1 MFINHSLNY
10 QLSLMASFIFHILSL
25 ILFHLFLASS
35 ARTPTRREQTGI
47 RATLTLVDSGQTLPK
62 YTSTNPLTNDPSASL
77 VKSPLKASRDVY
89 SMNLAIGTPPVSF
102 SAMMDTGSDL
112 IWTKCKTRGSGS
124 ARSFDPSESKTFSQ
138 VDKSCT
144 ELKLDGCNQN
154 YADGNSVSVSLGQE
168 TLKVGD
174 ENFKNVTF
182 ACGTPD
188 KDIPY
193 DGILGMGRGDLSLV
207 SQLKESVFLYCLGSR
222 FEPKTS
228 SVLLTGSKATSQN
241 INTQT
246 TPLLK
251 QDGKSYYYVSL
262 EGISVGKTKLA
273 VTKSDFAISSYD
285 GSGGMII
292 DSGTTFTYLEKG
304 IVNMISD
311 EFIKQTKLVKH
322 GNHNPYMGLEHCFK
336 PPGNVHVPNVVFH
349 FEGADWVLQRQNYI
363 YEKNGKNVACLAFI
377 ANNED
382 YDHVSIFGNMN
393 QQNMMV
399 VYDLDNNNLSFK
411 PADCKNL

>member
-1 MFINHSLNY
+1 
-10 QLSLMASFIFHILSL
+10 
-25 ILFHLFLASS
+25 
-35 ARTPTRREQTGI
+35 
-47 RATLTLVDSGQTLPK
+47 
-62 YTSTNPLTNDPSASL
+62 
-77 VKSPLKASRDVY
+77 
-89 SMNLAIGTPPVSF
+89 MNLAIGTPPVSF

-144 ELKLDGCNQN
+144 EFKLDGCNQN

-168 TLKVGD
+168 TLKVGN

-193 DGILGMGRGDLSLV
+193 DGIVGMGRGDLSLV

-292 DSGTTFTYLEKG
+292 DL
-304 IVNMISD
+304 
-311 EFIKQTKLVKH
+311 
-322 GNHNPYMGLEHCFK
+322 
-336 PPGNVHVPNVVFH
+336 
-349 FEGADWVLQRQNYI
+349 
-363 YEKNGKNVACLAFI
+363 
-377 ANNED
+377 
-382 YDHVSIFGNMN
+382 
-393 QQNMMV
+393 
-399 VYDLDNNNLSFK
+399 LDIMFNCRL
-411 PADCKNL
+411 